1 MLSFITFS
9 LSFAAIPVKRA
20 LESSQQSNYLSV
32 EDSVNETQMSIAIT
46 EDLAPGYG
54 GGPGFGIASLACGIA
69 IWIFPFGFPLFAV
82 CAIVFGAI
90 GLKRDLKGMAIA
102 GISLGAFAIAFLLA
116 LLLPWLWV

>member
-1 MLSFITFS
+1 MLSLITFS

-32 EDSVNETQMSIAIT
+32 ENSVNETQMSIAIT
-46 EDLAPGYG
+46 EYLAPGYG

-69 IWIFPFGFPLFAV
+69 ACLFLGFPLFSV

-90 GLKRDLKGMAIA
+90 GLNRDLKGVAIA
-102 GISLGAFAIAFLLA
+102 GISLGAFAIAILLA
-116 LLLPWLWV
+116 LFLPWLWV